1 MDNNELDVLLSLDGE
16 VFPMDNGYWTK
27 FEVRLVDQSESI
39 PHGIKY
45 ALTLHDASNRR
56 IFGIDN
62 AHAFKPQR
70 KKYGARK
77 VTWDHQHMREKAS
90 PYEFESAGRL
100 MEYFWE
106 QVEKLI
112 AGEKR

>member
-1 MDNNELDVLLSLDGE
+1 
-16 VFPMDNGYWTK
+16 
-27 FEVRLVDQSESI
+27 
-39 PHGIKY
+39 
-45 ALTLHDASNRR
+45 
-56 IFGIDN
+56 
-62 AHAFKPQR
+62 
-70 KKYGARK
+70 
-77 VTWDHQHMREKAS
+77 MREKVS